1 MNDAKRPGAPVGD
14 RNAEKQP
21 EEKLTGK
28 GRITADFGDLKAA
41 CVKAAK
47 KRGMKLVL
55 WLREAEEEKILRE
68 DVGESGSS
76 AIFSHGRPLA
86 QV

>member
-1 MNDAKRPGAPVGD
+1 LSKNQLMNDAKRPGAPVGNK
-14 RNAEKQP
+14 NAEKPP

-47 KRGMKLVL
+47 KKGMKLVP
-55 WLREAEEEKILRE
+55 WLREAAEEKILRE
-68 DVGESGSS
+68 S
-76 AIFSHGRPLA
+76 
-86 QV
+86 

>member
-1 MNDAKRPGAPVGD
+1 MNDAKRPGAPVGNK
-14 RNAEKQP
+14 NAEKPP

-47 KRGMKLVL
+47 KKGMKLVP
-55 WLREAEEEKILRE
+55 WLREAAEEKILRE
-68 DVGESGSS
+68 S
-76 AIFSHGRPLA
+76 
-86 QV
+86 

>member
-1 MNDAKRPGAPVGD
+1 MTDAKRPGAPVGN

-41 CVKAAK
+41 CVKAATK
-47 KRGMKLVL
+47 KGMKLVP
-55 WLREAEEEKILRE
+55 WLREAAEEKIAR
-68 DVGESGSS
+68 DS
-76 AIFSHGRPLA
+76 
-86 QV
+86 

>member
-1 MNDAKRPGAPVGD
+1 MTEAKRPGAPVGN
-14 RNAEKQP
+14 RNAEKPP

-47 KRGMKLVL
+47 KKGMKPVP
-55 WLREAEEEKILRE
+55 WLREAAEEKIARE
-68 DVGESGSS
+68 DVGDSGS
-76 AIFSHGRPLA
+76 AKVFCD
-86 QV
+86 